1 MDTVERIM
9 NRNILSIDHAATI
22 RQAAQL
28 MRDKKAGSLLVE
40 KAGEYIGIVTDT
52 DLVRKVLA
60 EGIDAEKQTIG
71 SISHTIQHTI
81 DKNQTPQ
88 AANDMMRDRGV
99 RHLVVKDGV
108 KIVGV
113 LSVRDLLVYFQRIN
127 EPKMGVD

>member
-40 KAGEYIGIVTDT
+40 KTGEYIGIVTDT

-60 EGIDAEKQTIG
+60 EGVDAGKQAIG
-71 SISHTIQHTI
+71 SVANPLAHTI

-108 KIVGV
+108 KIVGI

-127 EPKMGVD
+127 EPKIGVD

>member
-1 MDTVERIM
+1 MDTVERLM
-9 NRNILSIDHAATI
+9 NRSILSIPHSATI

-28 MRDKKAGSLLVE
+28 MRDKHIGSLLVE
-40 KAGEYIGIVTDT
+40 KDGAYVGVVTET
-52 DLVRKVLA
+52 DLVRKILA
-60 EGIDAEKQTIG
+60 EGVDAEKQTIG

-108 KIVGV
+108 KIVGI